1 MLLFENDGG
10 NTPSLNSSNSGS
22 KSKEDSVIKN
32 VIINEKH
39 INKLSNS
46 LDFDSYDMIEDEML
60 LGLAKLQQA

>member
-1 MLLFENDGG
+1 MLLFENEGG
-10 NTPSLNSSNSGS
+10 NTPSLNSSNSGG